1 MREPS
6 WIVAERGF
14 SLIEMLVALVIMSL
28 SLGVLYQ
35 AATAAVRNVAVASQ
49 YTQATMLAESILAEN
64 SFVVAQQVSLSG
76 AFKDYVWELSSWPVP
91 PADVG
96 SGKVT
101 PDEALPVLGVP
112 LQFLRVRV
120 LWAGRSDEREVE
132 LLTIVPLRELRP

>member
-6 WIVAERGF
+6 GILAERGF

-35 AATAAVRNVAVASQ
+35 AVTAAVRNVAVASQ

-76 AFKDYVWELSSWPVP
+76 AFNDYVWELSSWPVP

-96 SGKVT
+96 SENAA
-101 PDEALPVLGVP
+101 PEEALPVLGVP
-112 LQFLRVRV
+112 LQFLQVRV